1 MITYNKGRKTAILDD
16 SAGQACICLQRYQHL
31 DGRRSRDRNM
41 AAPMKWER
49 ESSIRQRFVSFS
61 DFMSRLCLAQITE
74 NEIRTVSKSTPS
86 KNISKFL
93 TGYNLLLILAIITH
107 CPSL

>member
-16 SAGQACICLQRYQHL
+16 SAGQACICQHL

-49 ESSIRQRFVSFS
+49 ESSI
-61 DFMSRLCLAQITE
+61 CCHG
-74 NEIRTVSKSTPS
+74 K
-86 KNISKFL
+86 K
-93 TGYNLLLILAIITH
+93 
-107 CPSL
+107 

>member
-49 ESSIRQRFVSFS
+49 ESSNYINCV
-61 DFMSRLCLAQITE
+61 
-74 NEIRTVSKSTPS
+74 
-86 KNISKFL
+86 
-93 TGYNLLLILAIITH
+93 
-107 CPSL
+107 

>member
-49 ESSIRQRFVSFS
+49 ESSICKRIDDVKSK
-61 DFMSRLCLAQITE
+61 DNHILCFQVKAMYELA
-74 NEIRTVSKSTPS
+74 
-86 KNISKFL
+86 F
-93 TGYNLLLILAIITH
+93 
-107 CPSL
+107 

>member
-49 ESSIRQRFVSFS
+49 ESSIARCIENSTTTAWAVFS
-61 DFMSRLCLAQITE
+61 LVLLAFTLLKQKE
-74 NEIRTVSKSTPS
+74 FLLSK
-86 KNISKFL
+86 
-93 TGYNLLLILAIITH
+93 
-107 CPSL
+107 

>member
-49 ESSIRQRFVSFS
+49 ESSIEGRV
-61 DFMSRLCLAQITE
+61 D
-74 NEIRTVSKSTPS
+74 KPST
-86 KNISKFL
+86 
-93 TGYNLLLILAIITH
+93 YELL
-107 CPSL
+107 

>member
-49 ESSIRQRFVSFS
+49 ESSIVTSLRT
-61 DFMSRLCLAQITE
+61 SRI
-74 NEIRTVSKSTPS
+74 
-86 KNISKFL
+86 L
-93 TGYNLLLILAIITH
+93 TIHVLSSH
-107 CPSL
+107 EKE

>member
-49 ESSIRQRFVSFS
+49 ESSILHTLCVHCSMGPGLEVFNLFLGQFSMLGDMNFKPLFV
-61 DFMSRLCLAQITE
+61 I
-74 NEIRTVSKSTPS
+74 
-86 KNISKFL
+86 
-93 TGYNLLLILAIITH
+93 
-107 CPSL
+107 

>member
-49 ESSIRQRFVSFS
+49 ESSIG
-61 DFMSRLCLAQITE
+61 
-74 NEIRTVSKSTPS
+74 
-86 KNISKFL
+86 
-93 TGYNLLLILAIITH
+93 TGKVVLGGMKATFK
-107 CPSL
+107 